1 MHKIAIASFSGSCSS
16 DTIIIRPKARKYEG
30 FLLFTVFSESFV
42 ELATTAS
49 KGTKMPR
56 ADWDFLKQ
64 LELKVPSDEL
74 LEQFQENFDIIF
86 SKLSSLIETNR
97 LLAESRNMLLSRLI
111 SGKLSVENLDIQFPP
126 SMQEEEEK
134 EKKAN
139 A

>member
-1 MHKIAIASFSGSCSS
+1 
-16 DTIIIRPKARKYEG
+16 
-30 FLLFTVFSESFV
+30 
-42 ELATTAS
+42 
-49 KGTKMPR
+49 MPR